1 MEKLKGKLLQI
12 LSLFLVFVTMGFMI
26 SMQIKT
32 VQGGIKQPLPPVS
45 STNYARVEELTQQL
59 KKVQE
64 EKQNLEQQLA
74 ELTKRF
80 QEYEEAAS
88 KNDAALKNLQKD
100 VENYKALAGFTDMV
114 GPGVIVTVSD
124 SDLQPRE
131 GEDPNLYLV
140 HDEDLLNI
148 VNELKAGGAEA
159 IAINDQRLIA
169 TSEIRCVGPTIN
181 INSTRYA
188 PPYVI
193 KAIGNPE
200 TLVASLKLKGG
211 IIETLEFYGIKV
223 DIQTS
228 DKVVVP
234 GYSEPVKFFYAKPI
248 NNP

>member
-100 VENYKALAGFTDMV
+100 VEKYKALAGFTDMV

>member
-1 MEKLKGKLLQI
+1 MEKLKGKVLQT
-12 LSLFLVFVTMGFMI
+12 LSFMLVFIAMGLMI
-26 SMQIKT
+26 SIQFKT
-32 VQGGIKQPLPPVS
+32 VQGSNRTSTPTVA
-45 STNYARVEELTQQL
+45 TNYARSEELTQQL

-64 EKQNLEQQLA
+64 EKANLEQQLE

-80 QEYEEAAS
+80 KEYEDAAS
-88 KNDAALKNLQKD
+88 KNDAALKNLQQDIEK
-100 VENYKALAGFTDMV
+100 YKSLAGLTDME
-114 GPGVIVTVSD
+114 GPGVIVTVND
-124 SDLQPRE
+124 SDLQPRD

-193 KAIGNPE
+193 KAIGDPE
-200 TLVASLKLKGG
+200 TLKAALNIKGG
-211 IIETLEFYGIKV
+211 IIDTLKFYGIKV

-228 DKVVVP
+228 DRIVIPK
-234 GYSEPVKFFYAKPI
+234 YSEPIKFFYAKPVT
-248 NNP
+248 N

>member
-100 VENYKALAGFTDMV
+100 VEKYKALAGFTDMV

-124 SDLQPRE
+124 SNLQPRE

>member
-1 MEKLKGKLLQI
+1 LKGKLLQI

-100 VENYKALAGFTDMV
+100 VEKYKALAGFTDMV

>member
-1 MEKLKGKLLQI
+1 
-12 LSLFLVFVTMGFMI
+12 MGFMI

-100 VENYKALAGFTDMV
+100 VEKYKALAGFTDMV

>member
-1 MEKLKGKLLQI
+1 MKGKLLQI

-100 VENYKALAGFTDMV
+100 VEKYKALAGFTDMV